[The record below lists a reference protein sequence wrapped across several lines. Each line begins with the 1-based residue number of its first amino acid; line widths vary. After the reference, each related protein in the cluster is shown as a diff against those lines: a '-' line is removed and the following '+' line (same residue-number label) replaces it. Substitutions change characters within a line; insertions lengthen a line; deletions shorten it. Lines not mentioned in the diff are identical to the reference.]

1 MSQALI
7 RRRGNGAR
15 EFANLQ
21 VFASFDINEM
31 SLISKVLQPCLALSK
46 ILLILRV
53 FVPTLSLELVYL
65 LCLHFIV
72 CLRLDKVLNDKRL
85 K

>member
-15 EFANLQ
+15 VFANLQ

-31 SLISKVLQPCLALSK
+31 SLISKVLQFCLALSK
-46 ILLILRV
+46 ISNV
-53 FVPTLSLELVYL
+53 FVPALSLELVYL
-65 LCLHFIV
+65 LCVHFIV
-72 CLRLDKVLNDKRL
+72 CLRLDIFLNDKRL
-85 K
+85 NL